1 MATRVLLADDHTIVR
16 QGLRIL
22 LQREGFEVVG
32 EAANGVEAVR
42 LATETVPDVVVL
54 DYGMPV
60 MNGLAAARE
69 IMATCPRAKLILLTM
84 HADDRY
90 VLEAVRLGVK
100 GYVVKSQAPTDLV
113 RAIHEVLNGMMYLSP
128 RVSRTVVQ
136 AYLAKSELPPDP
148 LTPRER
154 EVLQLVAAGKTTKE
168 VAELLG
174 ISVKTAESHRTHIM
188 QKVDTSN
195 TAAAQDATKRP
206 PAPAAAAPA
215 AAPAAATPAPATGG
229 IPVGPEYKI
238 GIDDVLDI
246 AVWNNTTVSRTVPV
260 RPDSKIT
267 LPLINEV
274 QAAGL
279 TPSQLRA
286 ALMAKLVEYM
296 PTPELSVIVREVHS
310 NKISVLG
317 EVRKAGRYEITQRA
331 TVLDAVALA
340 GGFNDWARRS
350 KLVIMR
356 QEGNGVKRIPVNYN
370 RIVAEEDENVILQP
384 GDIVVVP

>member
-1 MATRVLLADDHTIVR
+1 MYRDVTRAPHWPQKSAEPQEIAQRSRDQERGRVIMILYKPIV
-16 QGLRIL
+16 
-22 LQREGFEVVG
+22 
-32 EAANGVEAVR
+32 AS
-42 LATETVPDVVVL
+42 VVVTL
-54 DYGMPV
+54 MIV
-60 MNGLAAARE
+60 GL
-69 IMATCPRAKLILLTM
+69 
-84 HADDRY
+84 
-90 VLEAVRLGVK
+90 
-100 GYVVKSQAPTDLV
+100 
-113 RAIHEVLNGMMYLSP
+113 
-128 RVSRTVVQ
+128 
-136 AYLAKSELPPDP
+136 
-148 LTPRER
+148 
-154 EVLQLVAAGKTTKE
+154 
-168 VAELLG
+168 
-174 ISVKTAESHRTHIM
+174 
-188 QKVDTSN
+188 
-195 TAAAQDATKRP
+195 AAAQDATKRP
-206 PAPAAAAPA
+206 PAPATSAPAAAAPA
-215 AAPAAATPAPATGG
+215 ASVPAAAVPAPAAAGVA
-229 IPVGPEYKI
+229 VGPEYKI

-260 RPDSKIT
+260 RPDGKIT

-279 TPSQLRA
+279 TPTQLRA
-286 ALMAKLVEYM
+286 SIMAKLVEYM

-356 QEGNGVKRIPVNYN
+356 QDGNGVKRIPVNYN

>member
-1 MATRVLLADDHTIVR
+1 MILYKPIV
-16 QGLRIL
+16 
-22 LQREGFEVVG
+22 
-32 EAANGVEAVR
+32 AS
-42 LATETVPDVVVL
+42 VVVSL
-54 DYGMPV
+54 MIA
-60 MNGLAAARE
+60 GLAAA
-69 IMATCPRAKLILLTM
+69 
-84 HADDRY
+84 
-90 VLEAVRLGVK
+90 
-100 GYVVKSQAPTDLV
+100 Q
-113 RAIHEVLNGMMYLSP
+113 
-128 RVSRTVVQ
+128 
-136 AYLAKSELPPDP
+136 DP
-148 LTPRER
+148 
-154 EVLQLVAAGKTTKE
+154 
-168 VAELLG
+168 
-174 ISVKTAESHRTHIM
+174 S
-188 QKVDTSN
+188 
-195 TAAAQDATKRP
+195 KRP
-206 PAPAAAAPA
+206 SVPAASAPNAAPPA
-215 AAPAAATPAPATGG
+215 AAPPAASAPAPGVA
-229 IPVGPEYKI
+229 VGPEYKI

-260 RPDSKIT
+260 RPDGKIT

-279 TPSQLRA
+279 TPTQLRA

-356 QEGNGVKRIPVNYN
+356 HESSGVKRIPVNYN
-370 RIVAEEDENVILQP
+370 RIVAEEDENIILQP

>member
-1 MATRVLLADDHTIVR
+1 MTLHKPIVAS
-16 QGLRIL
+16 
-22 LQREGFEVVG
+22 VVVSLMFAG
-32 EAANGVEAVR
+32 
-42 LATETVPDVVVL
+42 LAT
-54 DYGMPV
+54 
-60 MNGLAAARE
+60 
-69 IMATCPRAKLILLTM
+69 
-84 HADDRY
+84 
-90 VLEAVRLGVK
+90 
-100 GYVVKSQAPTDLV
+100 
-113 RAIHEVLNGMMYLSP
+113 
-128 RVSRTVVQ
+128 
-136 AYLAKSELPPDP
+136 
-148 LTPRER
+148 
-154 EVLQLVAAGKTTKE
+154 
-168 VAELLG
+168 
-174 ISVKTAESHRTHIM
+174 
-188 QKVDTSN
+188 
-195 TAAAQDATKRP
+195 AQDATKRP
-206 PAPAAAAPA
+206 PAPAASVPAA
-215 AAPAAATPAPATGG
+215 AAPANGVA
-229 IPVGPEYKI
+229 VGPEYKI

-260 RPDSKIT
+260 RPDGKIT

-286 ALMAKLVEYM
+286 SLMAKLVEYM

-356 QEGNGVKRIPVNYN
+356 NEANGVKRIRVNYN
-370 RIVAEEDENVILQP
+370 RIVAEEDENIILQP

>member
-1 MATRVLLADDHTIVR
+1 MILYKPIV
-16 QGLRIL
+16 
-22 LQREGFEVVG
+22 
-32 EAANGVEAVR
+32 AS
-42 LATETVPDVVVL
+42 VVVSL
-54 DYGMPV
+54 MIA
-60 MNGLAAARE
+60 GL
-69 IMATCPRAKLILLTM
+69 
-84 HADDRY
+84 
-90 VLEAVRLGVK
+90 
-100 GYVVKSQAPTDLV
+100 
-113 RAIHEVLNGMMYLSP
+113 
-128 RVSRTVVQ
+128 
-136 AYLAKSELPPDP
+136 
-148 LTPRER
+148 
-154 EVLQLVAAGKTTKE
+154 
-168 VAELLG
+168 
-174 ISVKTAESHRTHIM
+174 
-188 QKVDTSN
+188 
-195 TAAAQDATKRP
+195 AAAQDAVKRP
-206 PAPAAAAPA
+206 PAPAV
-215 AAPAAATPAPATGG
+215 ATPAVAPPANGVA
-229 IPVGPEYKI
+229 VGPEYKI

-260 RPDSKIT
+260 RPDGKIT

-317 EVRKAGRYEITQRA
+317 EVRKAGRYDITQRA

-356 QEGNGVKRIPVNYN
+356 HEGSGVKRIPVNYN